1 MHKAFLFSGG
11 YFCYLL
17 CLKNNTGTISFEE
30 AITIFC
36 YPTRAERRQVQL
48 YAAAEKRE
56 FSIKNM
62 ILYPREIARL
72 KKEGFAV
79 YYVRPFEDSKDL
91 FLATVEWANAYGPAI
106 PHIVY
111 SYITGIIETKPK
123 KHIENFAQ
131 ELYVIAHKAQLK
143 KN

>member
-1 MHKAFLFSGG
+1 MFS
-11 YFCYLL
+11 
-17 CLKNNTGTISFEE
+17 
-30 AITIFC
+30 

-48 YAAAEKRE
+48 YSTAEKGE

-79 YYVRPFEDSKDL
+79 YYIRPFENTKDL
-91 FLATVEWANAYGPAI
+91 FLATVEWSNSYGPAV

-111 SYITGIIETKPK
+111 SYIMGIIETQPK
-123 KHIENFAQ
+123 NNIENFAQ
-131 ELYVIAHKAQLK
+131 ELYVIGHKAQLK
-143 KN
+143 KNK